1 MASLDKVLLDLI
13 EPMVD
18 DISSVSVKELPSLD
32 DSETILCVYAKG
44 DDIARL
50 IGKKGNMANALRQ
63 MMNVASRVTSKKI
76 SVKFES
82 YE

>member
-1 MASLDKVLLDLI
+1 MESLEKVLLDLI
-13 EPMVD
+13 EPIVD
-18 DISSVSVKELPSLD
+18 DFSSVSVKRLPTLD
-32 DSETILCVYAKG
+32 EEEIVLCVYAKG

-63 MMNVASRVTSKKI
+63 MMTVAGRVSGEKI

>member
-1 MASLDKVLLDLI
+1 MESLDKVLLNLI

-18 DISSVSVKELPSLD
+18 DVTSVSVKELPSLD
-32 DSETILCVYAKG
+32 EDEKVLCVYAKG

-50 IGKKGNMANALRQ
+50 IGRRGNMANALRQ
-63 MMNVASRVTSKKI
+63 VMNIAGRVTDQRVI
-76 SVKFES
+76 IKFES